1 MADLE
6 PGGREGIGGA
16 VQVKAAED
24 TEGGGVGE
32 ESKEGGSVRDTIIV
46 MLLVAL
52 LGIHAW
58 GMMREDRLRDQV
70 ASLKAQQMAVQAQQ
84 EIVKARQVGICAIQ
98 GWQAAM
104 YDQYLEMG
112 RGRQ

>member
-1 MADLE
+1 M
-6 PGGREGIGGA
+6 
-16 VQVKAAED
+16 
-24 TEGGGVGE
+24 
-32 ESKEGGSVRDTIIV
+32 RDKIIFL
-46 MLLVAL
+46 LLVAL

-58 GMMREDRLRDQV
+58 GMMQEERMQEQIK
-70 ASLKAQQMAVQAQQ
+70 SLQAQQMAVQAQQ

-112 RGRQ
+112 RARQ